1 MTSLGVLGA
10 AAALRSPAQN
20 PAGQNPTDLSPGAP
34 PAFGAGPPVGPEVS
48 TTTFVEAEK
57 LVQFEMNATERA
69 VAAGSWR
76 KTMAAI
82 YERRTG
88 PRKLALENTLAPA
101 SRWNP
106 ILPGQKTG
114 PERDRFVRSQI
125 DPGPLPARDED
136 IAFAPSRN
144 SRAGSKLASLPP
156 NASPTFI

>member
-1 MTSLGVLGA
+1 M
-10 AAALRSPAQN
+10 
-20 PAGQNPTDLSPGAP
+20 
-34 PAFGAGPPVGPEVS
+34 GPEVS

-101 SRWNP
+101 SGWNP
-106 ILPGQKTG
+106 VPPGQKTG
-114 PERDRFVRSQI
+114 PGARPFRAQPT
-125 DPGPLPARDED
+125 DPGTL
-136 IAFAPSRN
+136 SR
-144 SRAGSKLASLPP
+144 RTTKTLR
-156 NASPTFI
+156 SPR